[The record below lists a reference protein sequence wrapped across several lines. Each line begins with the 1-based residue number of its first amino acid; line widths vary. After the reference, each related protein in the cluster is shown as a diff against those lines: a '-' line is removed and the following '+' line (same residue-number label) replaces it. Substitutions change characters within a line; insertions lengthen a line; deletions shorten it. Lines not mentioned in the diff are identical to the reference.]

1 MLLLTNMLK
10 LFSMK
15 FIFKNT
21 YIETI
26 NSCSSF
32 GIDPYLIL
40 SIIKAESNFS
50 TFAVSKK
57 EAYGLMQ
64 ILYSTAFEINDEL
77 NLVENLNK
85 EDLYDVRINITIGTK
100 YFSDL
105 IKRYNGNYYLAI
117 CAYNAGLGNVD
128 KWIEEG
134 IIDSNF
140 TYKDYINIPYK
151 ETRTYFNNVIS
162 NYKIYRFLY

>member
-1 MLLLTNMLK
+1 
-10 LFSMK
+10 MK

-140 TYKDYINIPYK
+140 TYKDYTNIPYK